1 MDVACTGTARHLFD
15 VSLAMNDAQL
25 GQRWIS
31 ENETELGLGI
41 VVATDLRTITL
52 LFPGGEETRVYA
64 RKSASLARLTKQVGD
79 TVNDDQGRSLL
90 ITASKEQHGIL
101 IYTVQDEAGQSS
113 LLPETRLGHS
123 IDLHLPQERLLA
135 GQIDGQEL
143 YRLRHDWLAMRS
155 SEQDTLARGFLG
167 ARIDLI
173 PHQLDVAHEVSRRQ
187 APRVLLADEVGLG
200 KTIEA
205 GLILHRQWQYGW
217 VRRCLVVVPA
227 NLQHQWLVELLR
239 RFNLGFSL
247 FDAPRIAAEQETGN
261 PFLAQQLILI
271 AQETLLADPTYVE
284 LALQAGF
291 DMLIVDEAHHLD
303 WSPEHASTAYTTIAR
318 LAECCPAV
326 LLLTA
331 TPEQLGFAGHFAR
344 LHMLDRQ
351 RFPSL
356 DALLAEESEHVRTAS
371 WATALDTAA
380 PLPAAIQQALQNA
393 LPDLDLSAS
402 DPTPA
407 LRQEALDQLIDRHG
421 TGRLLFRN
429 TRKAIGGFP
438 QRQLCLHTLAEQD
451 SHLDLQQDWPRERL
465 REDARLISLVTLLRQ
480 LRREKTLLICH
491 EQDVARRLEE
501 HLRLHEGLRTSMFHE
516 GMSLLERDR
525 AAAYF
530 ADQESG
536 AQVLICS
543 EIGSEGRNF
552 QFAAHL
558 ILFDL
563 PDDADLL
570 EQRIGRLD
578 RIGQRQTIQIHVMST
593 PQTRTERQIQWYHT
607 GLDAFERS
615 CKVGRAVQSAFA
627 ERRCTALAADTAT
640 WQSLID
646 DVRAHRLALESEL
659 ETGRDRL
666 LELSSYRPQRVAPLL
681 ASLQEQD
688 AETRCMDWCRRLFDA
703 LHIQCDELDHEQLFM
718 LRPDPQQ
725 RISSLPG
732 LDEDGL
738 SVTWHRATALA
749 REDVAYLTW
758 EHPLV
763 QACTDLFS
771 VGDLGNTHVAR
782 LTNRRI
788 PAGTLLLEALFQP
801 QVVSPQNLALQA
813 WLPQSLIRVLID
825 AQGQDL
831 AAQVPALA
839 LQRQLQGMDKH
850 AARRLLHERM
860 PAVRTLLQHAEAHA
874 ERHLQQNLPLW
885 REQYQHKGEQE
896 IARLIELQ
904 KRNPSVRLDEIDALR
919 ARAEHANSLLAQ
931 TRLQLTG
938 LCLIVASGA

>member
-1 MDVACTGTARHLFD
+1 
-15 VSLAMNDAQL
+15 MNDAQL

-41 VVATDLRTITL
+41 VVASDLRTITL

-64 RKSASLARLTKQVGD
+64 RKSASLARLTKQAGD
-79 TVNDDQGRSLL
+79 TVTDDQGRRLL
-90 ITASKEQHGIL
+90 VTDCKEQHGIL
-101 IYTVQDEAGQSS
+101 IYTVQDEAGDSS

-135 GQIDGQEL
+135 GQIDGLEL
-143 YRLRHDWLAMRS
+143 YRLRHEWLEMRS
-155 SEQDTLARGFLG
+155 TEQGSVTRGLLG

-173 PHQLDVAHEVSRRQ
+173 AHQLDVAHEVSQRQ

-205 GLILHRQWQYGW
+205 GLILHRQWHYGW
-217 VRRCLVVVPA
+217 VRRCLIVVPA

-239 RFNLGFSL
+239 RFNLSVSL
-247 FDAPRIAAEQETGN
+247 FDAARIAAEAEDGGN
-261 PFLAQQLILI
+261 PFQAQQLILI
-271 AQETLLADPTYVE
+271 AQETLLADPNYVD

-303 WSPEHASTAYTTIAR
+303 WTPAHASAAYTAIAR
-318 LAECCPAV
+318 LAECCPGV

-331 TPEQLGFAGHFAR
+331 TPEQLGFSGHFAR
-344 LHMLDRQ
+344 LHMLDPQ

-356 DALLAEESEHVRTAS
+356 AALRAEEAEHVRTAT
-371 WATALDTAA
+371 WASALDEAA
-380 PLPAAIQQALQNA
+380 PLPPAIHQALQDA
-393 LPDLDLSAS
+393 LPDLDLRAT
-402 DPTPA
+402 DPTPEM
-407 LRQEALDQLIDRHG
+407 RQKALDSLIDRHG

-438 QRQLCLHTLAEQD
+438 RRQLHIHALTTDGCY
-451 SHLDLQQDWPRERL
+451 LDLQQDWPRERL
-465 REDARLISLVTLLRQ
+465 REDARLLFLVTLLRE
-480 LRREKTLLICH
+480 LRREKTLLICR
-491 EQDVARRLEE
+491 EQEVARRLEE

-530 ADQESG
+530 ADLESG

-563 PDDADLL
+563 PEDADLL

-593 PQTRTERQIQWYHT
+593 PQAATERQIQWYHE

-615 CKVGRAVQSAFA
+615 CKVGQVLQSAFA
-627 ERRCTALAADTAT
+627 ERRRTDITADTAT
-640 WQSLID
+640 WQALISA
-646 DVRAHRLALESEL
+646 VRTHRIGLEAEL
-659 ETGRDRL
+659 EAGRDRL
-666 LELSSYRPQRVAPLL
+666 LELSSYRPQRVATLL
-681 ASLQEQD
+681 AALHEQD
-688 AETRCMDWCRRLFDA
+688 SDARCKDWCQRLFDA
-703 LHIQCDELDHEQLFM
+703 LHIQCDELDHEHLFM

-738 SVTWHRATALA
+738 SVTWDRATALA
-749 REDVAYLTW
+749 REDVAYLSW

-763 QACTDLFS
+763 QACSDLFS

-801 QVVSPQNLALQA
+801 QVISPQNLALQD

-825 AQGQDL
+825 EQGQNL
-831 AAQVPALA
+831 ATQVPAQA

-860 PAVRTLLQHAEAHA
+860 PTLRGLLQHAEAHA
-874 ERHLQQNLPLW
+874 ERHLQQSLPVW
-885 REQYQHKGEQE
+885 REQYQEKGEHA
-896 IARLIELQ
+896 IARLIDLQ
-904 KRNPSVRLDEIDALR
+904 KRNPSVRQDEIDALR
-919 ARAEHANSLLAQ
+919 ALADRAAGLLAQ
-931 TRLQLTG
+931 TRLRLTG
-938 LCLIVASGA
+938 LCLIVATGA